1 MASTGVVDIFLVYQF
16 LRRLATPF
24 EKWEAFKTGVIDKQ
38 GKILV
43 GKRDRD
49 FQQKQSFKVF
59 DVMIL
64 KLKRLLGKVPM
75 GKSRIASYAAALWLI
90 REYDESKSEEQ
101 ILTENVDYLAYIN
114 DIRNERFIKFRQFI
128 EDAPTN
134 ATGAAVVGTGD
145 TGISWMTKRKQKK
158 MVRRQRVS

>member
-75 GKSRIASYAAALWLI
+75 GKSRIAS
-90 REYDESKSEEQ
+90 KSEEQ

>member
-1 MASTGVVDIFLVYQF
+1 
-16 LRRLATPF
+16 
-24 EKWEAFKTGVIDKQ
+24 
-38 GKILV
+38 
-43 GKRDRD
+43 
-49 FQQKQSFKVF
+49 
-59 DVMIL
+59 
-64 KLKRLLGKVPM
+64 M

>member
-24 EKWEAFKTGVIDKQ
+24 EKWEAFKTRVIDKE
-38 GKILV
+38 GKIIV

-49 FQQKQSFKVF
+49 FRQKQSLKVF

-64 KLKRLLGKVPM
+64 KLKRLIGKVPM

-101 ILTENVDYLAYIN
+101 MN
-114 DIRNERFIKFRQFI
+114 
-128 EDAPTN
+128 
-134 ATGAAVVGTGD
+134 
-145 TGISWMTKRKQKK
+145 
-158 MVRRQRVS
+158 

>member
-24 EKWEAFKTGVIDKQ
+24 EKWEAFKTGVIDKEC
-38 GKILV
+38 KVIV

-49 FQQKQSFKVF
+49 FRQKQSFKVF

-64 KLKRLLGKVPM
+64 KLKRLIGKVPM

-101 ILTENVDYLAYIN
+101 ILTEDVDYLTYVN
-114 DIRNERFIKFRQFI
+114 TIRNERFVKFRQFI

-145 TGISWMTKRKQKK
+145 TGVSWMTKKKQRKL
-158 MVRRQRVS
+158 VRRQSVS